1 MTPIFSFDAH
11 NFFFF
16 LSWKADDDIKAR
28 KPIPYIHEK
37 QTMVTK
43 ECSKVLKFRS
53 QKYEISNSFTTKS
66 PRDPFRCQKSIYIPI
81 KRIYMGCL
89 FLCFFLIIIST
100 IFLRRE
106 IEEFIVIWLISNNET
121 NKNKMML
128 VNQLFW

>member
-1 MTPIFSFDAH
+1 
-11 NFFFF
+11 
-16 LSWKADDDIKAR
+16 
-28 KPIPYIHEK
+28 
-37 QTMVTK
+37 MVTK

-89 FLCFFLIIIST
+89 FLCLFFLIIIST

-128 VNQLFW
+128 VNQLF